1 MCSLLCYSSGVWIKV
16 DLNIIPVQTRIT
28 ALIIVELQIIVIIV
42 HNNSVFK
49 RKTAQFYLE
58 FLTLRQILKG
68 CCSCIF
74 SEVN

>member
-28 ALIIVELQIIVIIV
+28 ALIIVELEIIVIVV
-42 HNNSVFK
+42 HNNSVT

-58 FLTLRQILKG
+58 F
-68 CCSCIF
+68 
-74 SEVN
+74 